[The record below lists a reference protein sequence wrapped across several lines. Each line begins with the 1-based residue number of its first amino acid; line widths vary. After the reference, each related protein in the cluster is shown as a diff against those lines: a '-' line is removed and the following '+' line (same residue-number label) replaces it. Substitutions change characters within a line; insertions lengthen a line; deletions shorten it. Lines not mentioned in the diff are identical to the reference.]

1 MESKKLYQF
10 IILGLGS
17 IGKRHAE
24 FLNSFNEQL
33 ICIDP
38 NQDARD
44 WANNKFK
51 KSVKVFSSLE
61 DASEIIS
68 NCSLKKIGVIANWGT
83 LHYQSAK
90 FLTKLG
96 VTNLYIEKP
105 IANSLKA
112 IDWLKNLSND
122 IKVIGGF
129 QNRYTKIHEKILE
142 ISLEKLGGPPSM
154 IVVDGGAAG
163 MVTNG
168 IHFLDLAIS
177 IFESAPISVTSA
189 LSSSNINPRSKDL
202 DFWEG
207 SASWSFQ
214 NKRFLSINFTNYS
227 SVRQTTEIFCP
238 KGKIKINEDMSIDV
252 YERDKE
258 EILAD
263 NRIIRLGKAYKIN
276 ETSVKPNNEE
286 AFKRIFEPLFNKNI
300 EINRNRE
307 LIATKAMIYAL
318 IASQQKKTL
327 SMNEKVEDSLYD
339 FKWKIS

>member
-24 FLNSFNEQL
+24 FLSSFDEQL

-44 WANNKFK
+44 WAKNKFK
-51 KSVKVFSSLE
+51 KSANVFSSLE
-61 DASEIIS
+61 DASEIIA

-90 FLTKLG
+90 FLIKLG

-105 IANSLKA
+105 VANSLKA
-112 IDWLKNLSND
+112 LDWLKNLRND

-129 QNRYTKIHEKILE
+129 QNRYTNIHEKIYE

-154 IVVDGGAAG
+154 IVVNGGAAG

-168 IHFLDLAIS
+168 IHFLDLSIS
-177 IFESAPISVTSA
+177 IFKAHPVSVVSN
-189 LSSSNINPRSKDL
+189 LKSWNINPRSEDL
-202 DFWEG
+202 GFWEG
-207 SASWSFQ
+207 SAYWDFDNNRS
-214 NKRFLSINFTNYS
+214 LSINFTNSS
-227 SVRQTTEIFCP
+227 SVRQSTEVFCP
-238 KGKIKINEDMSIDV
+238 NGKLKINEDMSIDIF
-252 YERDKE
+252 ERDKD

-263 NRIIRLGKAYKIN
+263 NRVIRLGTATKTN
-276 ETSVKPNNEE
+276 EKPLLPDSSRL
-286 AFKRIFEPLFNKNI
+286 FSRIFEPFFNEKLN
-300 EINRNRE
+300 INRDRE
-307 LIATKAMIYAL
+307 LIATKAMIFAL
-318 IASQQKKTL
+318 IANQKERKINID
-327 SMNEKVEDSLYD
+327 SEVEKHLFE
-339 FKWKIS
+339 FEWKIS